1 MDTTTRSS
9 GNGRSLLSLL
19 NIATP
24 IIQAPMAGVS
34 TPAMAAAVSEAGGL
48 GSLGVA
54 AMDAEGARKA
64 IRETRALTSKPFNV
78 NVFCHTPAVA
88 DAAREKAWLDYL
100 APRFAEYGA
109 TPPAS
114 LREIYKSFVA
124 DDAMFHMLLEEKP
137 AVVSFHFGPPAQE
150 RIDALHAAG
159 IVLLASA
166 TSLQE
171 ARQIEAAG
179 IDAIIAQGIEAG
191 GHRGIFDPAGYD
203 EGLGTLAL
211 VRVLV
216 RHTRLPVIAAGGI
229 MDGAGIAAV
238 LALGA
243 QAAQLGTAFV
253 GCEESSADA
262 AYRAALSAQP
272 TRPTTLTRA
281 ISGRA
286 ARGFTNRLTELG
298 VAPDAPAIPDYPI
311 TYDAGKALHAAAKA
325 KGNSDYAAQW
335 AGQAAPLARLLPA
348 AELVSQLKAE
358 LKEAIARL
366 NAMQSGLV

>member
-1 MDTTTRSS
+1 MDTTTRS
-9 GNGRSLLSLL
+9 GNGRSLLALL
-19 NIATP
+19 GIATP

-34 TPAMAAAVSEAGGL
+34 TPAMAAAVSNAGGL
-48 GSLGVA
+48 GSLGVG

-64 IRETRALTSKPFNV
+64 IRETRALTGKPFNI
-78 NVFCHTPAVA
+78 NLFCHAPAVA
-88 DAAREKAWLDYL
+88 NAAREKAWLDYL

-109 TPPAS
+109 TAPAG
-114 LREIYKSFVA
+114 LREIYKTFIA
-124 DDAMFHMLLEEKP
+124 DEAMFHMLLEEKP
-137 AVVSFHFGPPAQE
+137 PVVSFHFGLPAQE
-150 RIDALHAAG
+150 KIDALHAAG

-179 IDAIIAQGIEAG
+179 IDAIVAQGIEAG
-191 GHRGIFDPAGYD
+191 GHRGVFDPAGYD
-203 EGLGTLAL
+203 EGLGTFAL
-211 VRVLV
+211 VRVLA
-216 RHTRLPVIAAGGI
+216 RHSRLPVIAAGGI
-229 MDGAGIAAV
+229 MDGAGIAAA

-262 AYRAALSAQP
+262 AYRAAFSAQP
-272 TRPTTLTRA
+272 ARRTTLTRA

-298 VAPDAPAIPDYPI
+298 EAPDAPAIPDYPT

-335 AGQAAPLARLLPA
+335 AGQAAALARQLPA
-348 AELVSQLKAE
+348 AELVGRLKAE
-358 LKEAIARL
+358 LKEAIAGL
-366 NAMQSGLV
+366 NAMHGAPV